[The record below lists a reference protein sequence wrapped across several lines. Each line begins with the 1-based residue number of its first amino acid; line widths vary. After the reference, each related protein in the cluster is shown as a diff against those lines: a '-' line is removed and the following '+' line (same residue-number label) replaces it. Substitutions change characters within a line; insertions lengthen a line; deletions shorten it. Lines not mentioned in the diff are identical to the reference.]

1 MPQPFPQ
8 DFEYRVKNDPFLGE
22 ALLDSLNAAAPIS
35 VRLHPLKIKPT
46 LDEVARV
53 NWCEEAVYLKD
64 RPVFTL
70 DPLFHV
76 GCYYPQE
83 AGSMVLQRIL
93 NELELPEEPNIL
105 DLCAAPGGKST
116 LIASFM
122 ENRGLLV
129 SNEISSSRARI
140 LKENLTKWGYT
151 NTMVTNNDPT
161 DFERLPHFFDAVVVD
176 APCSGEG
183 MFRKDPNARNEWS
196 QANVDKCAIRQKQ
209 IVSDVWE
216 ALKPGGWLIYS
227 TCTFNEQENEQTVQ
241 WMMDELDA
249 ELVEWNVPGELTLG
263 RNGLGAYCI
272 PGRTEAE
279 GFYIALL
286 RKGEGTV
293 QRTRFSRKKEFRRQ
307 KDVSVVSEFVK
318 LEGIHIINWNEQLI
332 ALPESHEEN
341 MLHVQAQLRIV
352 KMGTFLGEL
361 TRKGIIPN
369 EELAFNPFLLAYAQ
383 RIELDRNQALK
394 YLHGDTF
401 SLAIQN
407 GYHIA
412 TYQQEPLG
420 WLKQVGN
427 RFNNLYPKE
436 WRIRMNIGS

>member
-1 MPQPFPQ
+1 MSQPFPQ
-8 DFEYRVKNDPFLGE
+8 DFEFRVKNDPFLGE
-22 ALLDSLNAAAPIS
+22 ALLDSLNTAAPIS
-35 VRLHPLKIKPT
+35 VRLHPLKTKPI

-53 NWCEEAVYLKD
+53 NWFEEAIYLRD

-70 DPLFHV
+70 DPLFHA

-93 NELELPEEPNIL
+93 NELELPEEPNLL

-129 SNEISSSRARI
+129 SNEIISSRARI

-151 NTMVTNNDPT
+151 NTMVTNNDPA
-161 DFERLPHFFDAVVVD
+161 DFERLPHFFDAILVD

-183 MFRKDPNARNEWS
+183 MFRKDPNARSEWS
-196 QANVDKCAIRQKQ
+196 QANVDNCANRQKQ

-241 WMMDELDA
+241 WMIDELDA
-249 ELVEWNVPGELTLG
+249 ELIQWNVPAELISG
-263 RNGLGAYCI
+263 RNGIGAYCI
-272 PGRTEAE
+272 PGRTASE

-286 RKGEGTV
+286 RKGEGAV

-307 KDVSVVSEFVK
+307 KDVSIVSEFAK
-318 LEGIHIINWNEQLI
+318 LDGVQVINWNDQLI
-332 ALPESHEEN
+332 ATPEHQEEN

-361 TRKGIIPN
+361 SRKGIIPN
-369 EELAFNPFLLAYAQ
+369 EELAFNHVLLKYTQ

-394 YLHGDTF
+394 FLHGDTF
-401 SLAIQN
+401 SLAIPN